1 MAHEPTPP
9 VSDGGDATLVVVQAT
24 PEDAEAAHALG
35 RPAVFVQQPGGPVE
49 ELLDDD
55 ALLHSLDYTA
65 DDFEEFVVRVLQ
77 PLSPRAVVTLDE
89 SARAAADRANDVLG
103 VPRTTADEITAR
115 LRAAVRAVRER
126 DAGRRAPEGVT
137 P

>member
-1 MAHEPTPP
+1 MGHEPTPP

-49 ELLDDD
+49 ELLDDH

-65 DDFEEFVVRVLQ
+65 DVFEEFVVRVLK
-77 PLSPRAVVTLDE
+77 PLSPQAVVTLEE
-89 SARAAADRANDVLG
+89 SARASADRANDLLG
-103 VPRTTADEITAR
+103 VPRITAEEVTAR

-126 DAGRRAPEGVT
+126 DAGRGTQEEVT